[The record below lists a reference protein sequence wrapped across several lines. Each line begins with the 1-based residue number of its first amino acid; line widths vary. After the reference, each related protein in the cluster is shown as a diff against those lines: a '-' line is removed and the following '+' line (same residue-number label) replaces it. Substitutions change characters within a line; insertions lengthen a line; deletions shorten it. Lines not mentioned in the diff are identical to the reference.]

1 MNQVTSLQKIDH
13 IIDELSQTASLLDN
27 SNSKLKAHKLL
38 KDTPL
43 FSIDLFSTYSDL
55 FSDYVEEI
63 KSNSAQLKR
72 LMKTKNIALIEYQIE
87 SLEKKISSLLN
98 AFNSNQ
104 SIHNEAQH
112 RLNAYKSRKLK
123 KTAQA
128 IIQPSKNLYQTLA
141 ETHEFERRLIQMLSD
156 KENERNMAA
165 ARKLPKLSSEVLVL
179 HQRLGRCRQA
189 ISKIENDIV
198 NLEKRTFKKN

>member
-1 MNQVTSLQKIDH
+1 MNQEISLQKIDN
-13 IIDELSQTASLLDN
+13 IIEELSQTASQLDN
-27 SNSKLKAHKLL
+27 NNSKLKAHKLI

-63 KSNSAQLKR
+63 KSNSKQLKR
-72 LMKTKNIALIEYQIE
+72 LMKNKNIPLVEYQIE
-87 SLEKKISSLLN
+87 TLEKKISSLLN
-98 AFNSNQ
+98 AFNSNK

-112 RLNAYKSRKLK
+112 RLNAYKNRKLK
-123 KTAQA
+123 KTAQG
-128 IIQPSKNLYQTLA
+128 IIQSSKTLYQTLA
-141 ETHEFERRLIQMLSD
+141 ETHEFERRLMQMLND
-156 KENERNMAA
+156 KENERNMASPS
-165 ARKLPKLSSEVLVL
+165 KLPKISDEVLVL